1 MSGFKLGI
9 QLYSVREPLAEDF
22 RGTLE
27 KLSQMGV
34 KGVESAF
41 YYGDMEPAELADLMS
56 ELDLEVCG
64 IYEHFPSLADETNTV
79 YDYAKALGCRY
90 LTSGFSLDMLKNDFE
105 SCVGMARVACAEA
118 ADNDMTICYHAHAHE
133 FEKVDGEYILDNL
146 LNAVPEMGFEPDTAW
161 IKCGGENVVGYMEKW
176 AERIPLVHVK
186 DVKNDDED
194 NKITELG
201 NGTIDFKA
209 VLDFA
214 ERSDVE
220 WVSYEQDYSDLT
232 ALESAQISLD
242 HLKSISEQ

>member
-1 MSGFKLGI
+1 MSEFKLGI

-27 KLSQMGV
+27 KLSKMGI
-34 KGVESAF
+34 KGVELAF
-41 YYGDMEPAELADLMS
+41 FYGDMEPAELAELMT

-64 IYEHFPSLADETNTV
+64 IYEHFPNLADETNKV
-79 YDYAKALGCRY
+79 YDYAKALGCQY
-90 LTSGFSLDMLKNDFE
+90 LTSGLSLDMLKDDFE
-105 SCVGMARVACAEA
+105 SCVGMARVACSVAAE
-118 ADNDMTICYHAHAHE
+118 NDMTICYHAHAHE
-133 FEKVDGEYILDNL
+133 FEKADGEYILDNL
-146 LNAVPEMGFEPDTAW
+146 LNAVPEMGFEADTAW
-161 IKCGGENVVGYMEKW
+161 IKCGGENVIGYMEKW
-176 AERIPLVHVK
+176 ADRIPLVHVK
-186 DVKNDDED
+186 DVKGPDED
-194 NKITELG
+194 NRITELG

-242 HLKSISEQ
+242 HLNSL